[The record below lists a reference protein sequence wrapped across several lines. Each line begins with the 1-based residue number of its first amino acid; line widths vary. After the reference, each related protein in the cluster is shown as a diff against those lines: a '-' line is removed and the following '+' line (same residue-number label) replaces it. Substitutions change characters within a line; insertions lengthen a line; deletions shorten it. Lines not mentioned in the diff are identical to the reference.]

1 MTEMNMEIPE
11 NQMDK
16 GRRNTKRILVVLVAI
31 LMFLVLAV
39 TIAFSLNGGPKKE
52 LLSAF
57 EKTLAQQQEIAANFK
72 QKHQSASDSDPAASR
87 QGNFQLTLTDI
98 SGLSDPA
105 YEAML
110 KGSQLSCMSRY
121 DEGLVWLDIDLN
133 LLNQTLFQFDLY
145 TDQNNLGI
153 ACPTLFS
160 SAYYVDLQTFEQD
173 LEASDLAKHLT
184 AEEQSAIV
192 QELSDFRAAVLARQM
207 SKEEKEALEK
217 DAPSEL
223 DVVAEDLKMIGL
235 EQLKKADV
243 HKAEG
248 EDDKTNYILNLSGKN
263 LNQLLQEWLYYFY
276 LESPFEAT
284 YRQSFAPYY
293 DPAASDSEDMVIAG
307 SYEDL
312 IHQMVEVILENFPEI
327 DHTITFVV
335 NEEGIIES
343 YQGVGTLADA
353 KGLPYDFDK
362 ITLQGVFGD
371 EMTCS
376 YQLTSEQSGAP
387 NIKINYRESYQE
399 EAALFGEFLWQ
410 QEDAYYRLY
419 YDVGLIPQK
428 EAARNNYRLAAGMIL
443 EDTVDGKIA
452 LTVDFKENGLSD
464 DLDATGEI
472 TYDEGGT
479 PIIMHLTA
487 TTSGG
492 ELTEPIV
499 MPEQSKNLFTMSE
512 EELNA
517 LSEEISRNIEGL
529 AYQLLGAMMGNEIFW
544 SDVMY

>member
-1 MTEMNMEIPE
+1 MGETSVEVPVD
-11 NQMDK
+11 QVDK
-16 GRRNTKRILVVLVAI
+16 GKRNVKRILIVLVAV

-39 TIAFSLNGGPKKE
+39 TVVFSLAGGPKKE
-52 LLSAF
+52 LLTAL
-57 EKTLAQQQEIAANFK
+57 EKTLAQQQEIAANFE
-72 QKHQSASDSDPAASR
+72 QEHQHSAASDPAASR

-121 DEGLVWLDIDLN
+121 DEDLVWLDVDLN

-145 TDQNNLGI
+145 TDQTDLGI
-153 ACPTLFS
+153 ACSTLFS

-173 LEASDLAKHLT
+173 LEASDLAKQLT
-184 AEEQSAIV
+184 VEEQATLV
-192 QELSDFRAAVLARQM
+192 QELSDFRAAALSRQM
-207 SKEEKEALEK
+207 PKEEKEA
-217 DAPSEL
+217 PSEL
-223 DVVAEDLKMIGL
+223 DIIVEDLKMIGL
-235 EQLKKADV
+235 EQLKEANI

-248 EDDKTNYILNLSGKN
+248 IDGKTNYILDLSGKN

-284 YRQSFAPYY
+284 YRQSFASYY
-293 DPAASDSEDMVIAG
+293 DPAASDSEDMVIAS

-312 IHQMVEVILENFPEI
+312 VRQIVALLMENFPEI

-335 NEEGIIES
+335 NEEGLIES
-343 YQGVGTLADA
+343 YQGVGTLVDA
-353 KGLPYDFDK
+353 KGLPYDFDE

-376 YQLTSEQSGAP
+376 YQLTSEQPGAP
-387 NIKINYRESYQE
+387 NIKINYKKSYQE
-399 EAALFGEFLWQ
+399 EAAWFGEFLWQ
-410 QEDAYYRLY
+410 QENAYYRLY
-419 YDVGLIPQK
+419 YDIGLIPQK
-428 EAARNNYRLAAGMIL
+428 EAAKNNYRLAAGMIL
-443 EDTVDGKIA
+443 EDTVDGRMA
-452 LTVDFKENGLSD
+452 LTVDFEENGLSD

-472 TYDEGGT
+472 TYDAGGT

-492 ELTEPIV
+492 ELTEPIAI
-499 MPEQSKNLFTMSE
+499 PEQSKNLFMMSE
-512 EELNA
+512 DELNA
-517 LSEEISRNIEGL
+517 LSEEISGNIEGL
-529 AYQLLGAMMGNEIFW
+529 AYQLLGAMMGNEAF
-544 SDVMY
+544 